1 MLRHKKVHKGYVV
14 YDDNKGKEH
23 THIRTEKTC
32 LYLIWCIEN
41 NIMPECDYLKESA
54 RRMLK
59 LGEYEKLR
67 VKRRKD
73 YYVNVNGK
81 RGIK

>member
-41 NIMPECDYLKESA
+41 GIKPTSSYLRESA
-54 RRMLK
+54 RRLMKPEAYDK
-59 LGEYEKLR
+59 LSDK
-67 VKRRKD
+67 KRKD
-73 YYVNVNGK
+73 YYYNVNKGV
-81 RGIK
+81 R

>member
-32 LYLIWCIEN
+32 LHLIWCIEN
-41 NIMPECDYLKESA
+41 NIIPESLYLRESV
-54 RRMLK
+54 RRLLPPK
-59 LGEYEKLR
+59 EYEKLR
-67 VKRRKD
+67 EKRRKD